1 MSAKIIPFPL
11 HKVKG
16 QIIELTPEMLIEKGN
31 RPLKA
36 FMTDKQLRE
45 FLKAYGK
52 KGMTLETAIIQASLS
67 GFFSRGSIRD

>member
-1 MSAKIIPFPL
+1 MTAKIIPFPTHRL
-11 HKVKG
+11 KSP
-16 QIIELTPEMLIEKGN
+16 IIELTPEMLVEKGN

-36 FMTDKQLRE
+36 FMTNAQLRE

-67 GFFSRGSIRD
+67 GFFRNNSMRN